1 MRWLPL
7 SGLFFVACFS
17 LSVVLYGSGA
27 GNTPTRIGAYYASQ
41 ASRTRQISGFAAL
54 LVGCVF
60 YIVYIA
66 VLRTEV
72 VRVEPLA
79 TLSALSGGGSAVLLA
94 AGNTL
99 WAGSAFTAQLESGY
113 RTSPQAHLLVED
125 TAFILVV
132 SAAAIAIPLVAIT
145 SHSVF
150 RSRCLPPW
158 FGVLGVVAAIGL
170 AGAYWYLPLVPFLAW
185 VVFGS
190 LLLSCS
196 SRSQAE

>member
-1 MRWLPL
+1 LRWLPL
-7 SGLFFVACFS
+7 SGLVFVGCFS
-17 LSVVLYGSGA
+17 LAVVLYGSGA
-27 GNTPTRIGAYYASQ
+27 GSTPTGIGAYYASH
-41 ASRTRQISGFAAL
+41 ASRVRQISGFAVL

-60 YIVYIA
+60 FIVYVA

-145 SHSVF
+145 SLAVF

-170 AGAYWYLPLVPFLAW
+170 AGAYWYLPLVLFFAW
-185 VVFGS
+185 VACGS

-196 SRSQAE
+196 RRSRAE